1 MFAEIAKD
9 NNVSVFIPG
18 QIASNMTLH
27 NGENISVVGVV
38 QTYQGK
44 KEVVVQSG
52 SDISSNSCPERK
64 FSGDLFSSISTKRP
78 CDYSKSFLSEHAPL
92 SL

>member
-1 MFAEIAKD
+1 VITKNGGHVIFQI

-18 QIASNMTLH
+18 QIASDMTLH
-27 NGENISVVGVV
+27 TGENISVVGVV

-52 SDISSNSCPERK
+52 SDKASNS
-64 FSGDLFSSISTKRP
+64 
-78 CDYSKSFLSEHAPL
+78 
-92 SL
+92 